1 MGIFERFLGKGRT
14 PILSFMCFSIA
25 ILLVGCNK
33 PGSISESRS
42 DSPKSNIAE
51 LKYLV
56 LDGSPYNRGLVHGKT
71 LKNEIREVVD
81 RWNADIAKSSGMDS
95 DTFIKK
101 FIADTDFIT
110 AMKKWTPGLL
120 EEVKGISDGSE
131 IDFNTI
137 LTYNVCDEVWHYID
151 ENISDKCSGI
161 GISKRGN
168 KPSYVAQNMDLERF
182 RNGFQVL
189 LHIKYENSDLEC
201 FVFTSAGLI
210 GVNGM
215 NNKSIGVC
223 VNYLDQVTNSKEGLP
238 CGFVERGIL
247 ERTTLE
253 DAAKFIK
260 TVKHASAENYILGG
274 PESVYDFEASSTKVV
289 EYVPPPGVQVIY
301 HTNHPLAND
310 DYNERYLKYFQKYG
324 RDFDTNIS
332 SYFRLSS
339 LEMRLRKAEELDI
352 ERIKSVLSAHDSVE
366 YPVCLHYDEAKP
378 YFTFG
383 CTIMVLSE
391 SPELHI
397 APGPPDVTPFQ
408 IFRF

>member
-14 PILSFMCFSIA
+14 PILSFMCLSIA
-25 ILLVGCNK
+25 ILLVGCTK
-33 PGSISESRS
+33 QQSISESTS
-42 DSPKSNIAE
+42 DSSKSNIAE

-95 DTFIKK
+95 GAFIKK

-151 ENISDKCSGI
+151 ENISDKCSAI
-161 GISKRGN
+161 GISKRSD

-182 RNGFQVL
+182 RNGYQVL

-201 FVFTSAGLI
+201 FVLTSAGLI
-210 GVNGM
+210 CLNGI

-223 VNYLDQVTNSKEGLP
+223 SNYLDQVTNSKEGLP
-238 CGFVERGIL
+238 VGFVVRGLL
-247 ERTTLE
+247 EQTTLE
-253 DAAKFIK
+253 NAVKFIK
-260 TVKHASAENYILGG
+260 TVKHASGENYILGG
-274 PESVYDFEASSTKVV
+274 PEAVYDFEASSAKVV
-289 EYVPPPGVQVIY
+289 EYVPPPDVQAIY
-301 HTNHPLAND
+301 HTNHPLVND
-310 DYNERYLKYFQKYG
+310 SYNERYMRIIEKYG
-324 RDFDTNIS
+324 QEEKPYPD
-332 SYFRLSS
+332 SYIRLKS
-339 LEMRLRKAEELDI
+339 LEMRLREAKELDI
-352 ERIKSVLSAHDSVE
+352 EEIKTVLSSYDSDE
-366 YPVCLHYDEAKP
+366 HPVCCPYDEAKP

-397 APGPPDVTPFQ
+397 APGHPDVTPFQ
-408 IFRF
+408 VFRF